1 MARSARAEQLR
12 KYGRSVLEGARSDQ
26 VLRMARQVNA
36 MSYTSAREYA
46 GRSLFELLQSGYD
59 AHPRDRRDGRVH
71 VLLDEA
77 EGEWTGRTQTT
88 GRTRGWRYGGGTDSG
103 LTTAQREAIGY
114 VGEWYAY
121 QWLCARYPD
130 RMDETCW
137 VSGNRRKAFPGPSGD
152 DGLGFD
158 FRVGSGSQPYLYEVK
173 ATAGEG
179 GRFELGESEV
189 RAARQHAGNDRW
201 RLLVVTHALTSHRVA
216 IQMLPNPYGK
226 RGQGRYREEGGAL
239 RFSYPL

>member
-1 MARSARAEQLR
+1 
-12 KYGRSVLEGARSDQ
+12 
-26 VLRMARQVNA
+26 
-36 MSYTSAREYA
+36 
-46 GRSLFELLQSGYD
+46 
-59 AHPRDRRDGRVH
+59 
-71 VLLDEA
+71 
-77 EGEWTGRTQTT
+77 
-88 GRTRGWRYGGGTDSG
+88 GGTESG

-137 VSGNRRKAFPGPSGD
+137 VSGNRRKAFPSPSGD

-158 FRVGSGSQPYLYEVK
+158 FRVGSGSRPYLYEVK
-173 ATAGEG
+173 ATGGEG

-201 RLLVVTHALTSHRVA
+201 RLLVVTHALTPHKMA

-226 RGQGRYREEGGAL
+226 RGRGRYREEGGAL
-239 RFSYPL
+239 RFSYLL

>member
-1 MARSARAEQLR
+1 MRNKAEHERREQERKRRSISVG
-12 KYGRSVLEGARSDQ
+12 GRNFDVDSGDFTALTRGLDRV
-26 VLRMARQVNA
+26 
-36 MSYTSAREYA
+36 
-46 GRSLFELLQSGYD
+46 LQSGSAPGITAAGPLRFTD
-59 AHPRDRRDGRVH
+59 PRPQS
-71 VLLDEA
+71 
-77 EGEWTGRTQTT
+77 GRTQAT
-88 GRTRGWRYGGGTDSG
+88 GRTRGWRYGGGTGRG

-130 RMDETCW
+130 SMDETGW

-158 FRVGSGSQPYLYEVK
+158 FRVGSGSRPYLYEVK
-173 ATAGEG
+173 ATGGEG

-201 RLLVVTHALTSHRVA
+201 RLLVVTHALTPHKMA

-239 RFSYPL
+239 RFSYLL

>member
-1 MARSARAEQLR
+1 HGLSGADLHRVRNAAEHERRERERKRRSISVG
-12 KYGRSVLEGARSDQ
+12 GRDFDVHSGDFTAL
-26 VLRMARQVNA
+26 
-36 MSYTSAREYA
+36 TRELD
-46 GRSLFELLQSGYD
+46 RVLQSGSAPGITAAGPLRFTD
-59 AHPRDRRDGRVH
+59 PRPQ
-71 VLLDEA
+71 
-77 EGEWTGRTQTT
+77 TGRTQAT
-88 GRTRGWRYGGGTDSG
+88 GRTRGRRYGGGTDSG

-130 RMDETCW
+130 RMDETGW
-137 VSGNRRKAFPGPSGD
+137 VSGNRRKAFPGSSGD

-158 FRVGSGSQPYLYEVK
+158 FRVGSGSRPYLYEVK
-173 ATAGEG
+173 ATGGEG

-201 RLLVVTHALTSHRVA
+201 RLLVVTHALTPHKMG

-226 RGQGRYREEGGAL
+226 RGRGRYREEGGAL
-239 RFSYPL
+239 RFSYLL